1 MSCQLLSQITWTEYG
16 AGARTNAQALG
27 CDAFRCIAFGLD
39 AKDRSAVLQ
48 QQLLD
53 LANVIGARRSVFRH
67 ARRATI
73 DCSHMPTHRQH
84 IIGRRFDHDGVA
96 RYVPIAAIFP
106 ALGRQMQFF
115 PFFASKHGDFLPFD
129 FGVAPAVAASE
140 KAAQGGLR
148 GSVLVTVRQTCDG
161 CSSGKPRRIPREG
174 FGAMYV
180 VAHRDV
186 GEEAFRA
193 ISVLI
198 DEIGGKPDAGFLF
211 NWVHGY
217 RVRGVDFVQYSARFG
232 RELIQAWTAWAN
244 QFLPMSY
251 ATMGKANALA
261 HAYKCMAQA
270 IGNEVTVLA

>member
-1 MSCQLLSQITWTEYG
+1 
-16 AGARTNAQALG
+16 
-27 CDAFRCIAFGLD
+27 
-39 AKDRSAVLQ
+39 
-48 QQLLD
+48 
-53 LANVIGARRSVFRH
+53 
-67 ARRATI
+67 
-73 DCSHMPTHRQH
+73 
-84 IIGRRFDHDGVA
+84 
-96 RYVPIAAIFP
+96 
-106 ALGRQMQFF
+106 
-115 PFFASKHGDFLPFD
+115 
-129 FGVAPAVAASE
+129 
-140 KAAQGGLR
+140 
-148 GSVLVTVRQTCDG
+148 
-161 CSSGKPRRIPREG
+161 
-174 FGAMYV
+174 MYV

-244 QFLPMSY
+244 QFLLMSY
-251 ATMGKANALA
+251 ATMGKANALV